1 MRKAIFLS
9 LLMVLL
15 VTVPAFAGKIGY
27 VDSIK
32 LVTESEPAKAASEK
46 MEKDFGPENKEVV
59 ALIKQYQ
66 KKMEEMKVQ
75 AAALSEAAREDKKVE
90 LLRLKRDVEDRQRA
104 LARKVQAANES
115 VRHTLAAMIVK
126 ATQDFAKKN
135 QYDMIFDKAYP
146 SMVYATPG
154 MDVTK
159 EVLVELNRVYRENKK
174 Q

>member
-15 VTVPAFAGKIGY
+15 ATVPAFAGKIGY

-46 MEKDFGPENKEVV
+46 MEKDFGPENKE
-59 ALIKQYQ
+59 
-66 KKMEEMKVQ
+66 
-75 AAALSEAAREDKKVE
+75 DKKVE

-115 VRHTLAAMIVK
+115 VRHTIAAMIVK

-146 SMVYATPG
+146 SMVYATSSL
-154 MDVTK
+154 DVTK
-159 EVLVELNRVYRENKK
+159 EVMVELNRVYRENKK